1 MSESKKKAVNK
12 KKHADAELL
21 SFIPRGKSNAVSVA
35 YLSEC
40 LSLDRRAIIRRVRH
54 ARINGDIIL
63 SSKNAGYYQPAN
75 NKEIA
80 EFYNNSRAE
89 SIGRLSVIKGVR
101 KYLKGEGLIDS
112 HGVAYGE
119 NSELP
124 PIKD

>member
-1 MSESKKKAVNK
+1 MAERKKKAGGKNQ
-12 KKHADAELL
+12 HADAELL
-21 SFIPRGKSNAVSVA
+21 EFIPRGKCNAVSAA

-40 LSLDRRAIIRRVRH
+40 LNVERRAVIQRVRD
-54 ARINGDIIL
+54 ARMGGDIIL